1 MLASAA
7 TLASAVWDA
16 LAQRDGAPAPE
27 GGAREGGAVGGLAV
41 TGKMRLGAVMRA
53 VRSITEM
60 GTSASKAA
68 GITAQQATDS
78 SRLISPSRL
87 LVSSRLITTADL
99 DRPRLTFPSA
109 PLSSR
114 ELL

>member
-1 MLASAA
+1 MASHVDTCDYERMSDASWWAA
-7 TLASAVWDA
+7 SPSSAWHP
-16 LAQRDGAPAPE
+16 RDGAPAPE

-60 GTSASKAA
+60 GTSASTAA

-78 SRLISPSRL
+78 SRLIS
-87 LVSSRLITTADL
+87 THL
-99 DRPRLTFPSA
+99 DC
-109 PLSSR
+109 
-114 ELL
+114 